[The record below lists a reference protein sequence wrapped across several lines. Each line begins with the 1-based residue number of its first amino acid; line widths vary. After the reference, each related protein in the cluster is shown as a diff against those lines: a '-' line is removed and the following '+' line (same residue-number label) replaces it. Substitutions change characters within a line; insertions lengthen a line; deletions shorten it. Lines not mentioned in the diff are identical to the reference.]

1 MSGIFTSFKISSSG
15 LSAQRRRMDAVA
27 SNIAN
32 AETTRSEDG
41 SFYRRKR
48 VHLSSDKNLMVFDE
62 VLRQSSIK
70 CARTNPVHLKS
81 IDPRQGRNV
90 NLTMVKS
97 NETRDPETKY
107 KLVYDPS
114 HPDADEKGYVKMP
127 DINMIGEMVDMMVA
141 SRAYE
146 ANTAAIEAA
155 KNMARKALNI

>member
-32 AETTRSEDG
+32 AETTKGEDG
-41 SFYRRKR
+41 TFYRRKR
-48 VHLSSDKNLMVFDE
+48 VHFSEDASLKTFDD
-62 VLRQSSIK
+62 VLRKSSAK
-70 CARTNPVHLKS
+70 FARTNPVHLKS
-81 IDPRQGRNV
+81 VNRQRGRNAHYA
-90 NLTMVKS
+90 MVKS

-107 KLVYDPS
+107 KLVYDPG
-114 HPDADEKGYVKMP
+114 HPDADQKGYVKMP